1 MQAGTRPLASP
12 CSPLRQRRGRRGGEG
27 EEAGRGR
34 MHRGG
39 QRQGCSATL
48 FPAAAPVRPALSL
61 PPTGSSSV
69 RGRRRS
75 FAHKQSCICLLT
87 LPPPPAGGSCCSPL
101 SADWRLCTRA
111 QGNTAILTYDF
122 VHRTHYGEK
131 TRDSPWL
138 FAQRHSIFSRCA
150 SDSSGLAGS
159 FSGARLPIP
168 AGD

>member
-1 MQAGTRPLASP
+1 
-12 CSPLRQRRGRRGGEG
+12 
-27 EEAGRGR
+27 

-75 FAHKQSCICLLT
+75 FAHKQSCICLPT